1 MRKWTIAF
9 LFAVSSIN
17 VTANEGFCGVNEDSF
32 FHCRNGNKQ
41 ISLCASKN
49 LTEHSGYVQYR
60 FGTNNKIDFEYP
72 SEKKSPKGLFFESD
86 LTWSQDIEKR
96 LHFSNN
102 TYTYMLFSRSFTVE
116 NDDTS
121 GVYIFKGN
129 KYINQIGCKESNTA
143 FSKKYL
149 EYKFEHKDSLL

>member
-1 MRKWTIAF
+1 M
-9 LFAVSSIN
+9 
-17 VTANEGFCGVNEDSF
+17 TANEGFCGVKEVSLF
-32 FHCRNGNKQ
+32 YCRNGNKQ

-72 SEKKSPKGLFFESD
+72 SQEKSPKGLFFESD
-86 LTWSQDIEKR
+86 LAWAKDIEMR
-96 LHFSNN
+96 LYFYNN
-102 TYTYMLFSRSFTVE
+102 TYTYMLFGRSFSVKNE
-116 NDDTS
+116 DTS

-129 KYINQIGCKESNTA
+129 KYINQIGCKEFNTG